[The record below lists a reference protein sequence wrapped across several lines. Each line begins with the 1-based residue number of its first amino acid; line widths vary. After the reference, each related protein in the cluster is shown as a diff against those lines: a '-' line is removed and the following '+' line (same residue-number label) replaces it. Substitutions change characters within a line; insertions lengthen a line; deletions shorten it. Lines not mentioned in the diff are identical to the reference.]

1 MSVFSPVIL
10 ILLRIFSR
18 SDAVVE
24 FETVLEERSRD
35 EQDITPEVD
44 RLYLEKK
51 IPSPFTVY
59 FTHLG
64 NKLEDVKKM

>member
-1 MSVFSPVIL
+1 MV
-10 ILLRIFSR
+10 
-18 SDAVVE
+18 D

-51 IPSPFTVY
+51 IQSPFTVY

>member
-10 ILLRIFSR
+10 VLLRIFSR
-18 SDAVVE
+18 SDAAVD
-24 FETVLEERSRD
+24 FETLLEERSRD
-35 EQDITPEVD
+35 EQVITPEVD

-51 IPSPFTVY
+51 IQSPFTVY